1 MGISKNNKTLAINT
15 LVLYGRMLFCM
26 ALSFFTT
33 RIALQALG
41 VVNFGLVNAIGGV
54 VSMFVFMSIPL
65 STACSRFFSFDIGK
79 EDYVQL
85 EKTFSMIMLL
95 YVLAALI
102 LTGLI
107 ETVGLWY
114 MRNKLSVPSERYNA
128 AQVFFHLSVA
138 TLIIHWFSI
147 PYSAMIISHEKMG
160 IFAKL
165 SIFEAISK
173 FLAAMLVFF
182 VKDMDGLVLY
192 GVALLV
198 GTLAFT
204 SLNAVCAFVACKG
217 CRLRWHF
224 ERGKFKEL
232 CAFNGWQLF
241 GSLGWTSSEI
251 FVNLLLNS
259 FFGPVINAARSISSQ
274 VMGGVFGFAQNFLTA
289 VRPQIV
295 KMWAAGDK
303 IGYYN
308 LLKRSSKF
316 SCFLVVIF
324 GIPLFFELETVL
336 QVWLTV
342 IPDYTVIFIRITLMT
357 ALINAFSLPI
367 VYAAQAVGKIALFEL
382 IGSGVRVL
390 VWPISWVTLKL
401 GYGPVS
407 VFYIALTI
415 AFASLM
421 LRFSILVKESG
432 ISASDFI
439 KDVIIR
445 MGLVIIMVSSITVIP
460 TVVMSPG
467 LLRILVVVA
476 LGTILT
482 CSAFMFLGL
491 NGVERRVVLTI
502 VEARFRGF
510 VPWRRNG

>member
-26 ALSFFTT
+26 ALSCFTT

-65 STACSRFFSFDIGK
+65 STACSRFFSFDIGRG
-79 EDYVQL
+79 DYAQL

-114 MRNKLSVPSERYNA
+114 MRSKLSVPSERYNA
-128 AQVFFHLSVA
+128 AIVFFHLSVA

-147 PYSAMIISHEKMG
+147 PYSAMIISYEKMG

-173 FLAAMLVFF
+173 FLAATLVLF

-192 GVALLV
+192 GAALLV
-198 GTLAFT
+198 GTLVFT
-204 SLNAVCAFVACKG
+204 SLNAVCAFVSCKG

-224 ERGKFKEL
+224 ERDKFKEI

-241 GSLGWTSSEI
+241 GSLGWTSSEV

-259 FFGPVINAARSISSQ
+259 FFGPVVNAARSISSQ

-295 KMWAAGDK
+295 KMWASGDRTA
-303 IGYYN
+303 YYN

-336 QVWLTV
+336 RVWLTV
-342 IPDYTVIFIRITLMT
+342 IPEYTVVFIRITLMT

-382 IGSGVRVL
+382 IGSGVRIL
-390 VWPISWVTLKL
+390 VWPVSWVTLHF
-401 GYGPVS
+401 GCGPAS
-407 VFYIALTI
+407 VFYIALAI

-421 LRFSILVKESG
+421 LRFAILVKESG
-432 ISASDFI
+432 IDAVDFV
-439 KDVIIR
+439 KDVVLR
-445 MGLVIIMVSSITVIP
+445 MALVIILVSSVSFLP
-460 TVVMSPG
+460 TMVMTPG
-467 LLRILVVVA
+467 LLRIFVVVLLA
-476 LGTILT
+476 ATLT
-482 CSAFMFLGL
+482 TGAFLTLGL
-491 NGVERRVVLTI
+491 NSVERKVVLSI
-502 VEARFRGF
+502 AASKVHAFL
-510 VPWRRNG
+510 PRRSNG